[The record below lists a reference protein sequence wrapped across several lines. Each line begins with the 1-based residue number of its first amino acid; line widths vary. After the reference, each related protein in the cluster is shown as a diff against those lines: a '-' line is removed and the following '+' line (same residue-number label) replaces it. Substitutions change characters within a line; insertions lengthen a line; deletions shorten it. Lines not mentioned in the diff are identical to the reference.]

1 MGQVSSDAD
10 PQVLLLL
17 ARRNDARALGTLL
30 ETYRKYLELLARMEV
45 GRRLQ
50 TKLDTADVLQE
61 TFLEA
66 YRSFPSFRGT
76 TEADFV
82 AWLRGVL
89 SRKLSNLVRHFLR
102 TQGRDL
108 RREQPLEIDFDHS
121 SRMLGQGFFA
131 NEGTPSQNA
140 ARREQGVVLAEALAQ
155 LPDDY
160 REAIVLR
167 NLEELSFP
175 EVAERMSKSVDSVQK
190 LWVRGLANLRQI
202 VKDTDG

>member
-1 MGQVSSDAD
+1 MEWASPGCD
-10 PQVLLLL
+10 PEQLLIL
-17 ARRNDARALGTLL
+17 ARQKDDNALGALL
-30 ETYRKYLELLARMEV
+30 ETYRKYLELLARMEI

-50 TKLDTADVLQE
+50 TKLDTGDVLQE

-66 YRSFPSFRGT
+66 YRSFDSFRGA

-89 SRKLSNLVRHFLR
+89 SRKLSNLVRHYLR
-102 TQGRDL
+102 TKGRDL
-108 RREQPLEIDFDHS
+108 RREQPLEISLDQS
-121 SRMLGQGFFA
+121 SRMLDQGFFA
-131 NEGTPSQNA
+131 SEGTPSQNVC
-140 ARREQGVVLAEALAQ
+140 RREQGVVLAEALAQ

-175 EVAERMSKSVDSVQK
+175 EVAQRMNKTIDSVQK
-190 LWVRGLANLRQI
+190 LWVRGLANLRRI